1 MRSMASNLTFI
12 NSNFRVSGRKSRP
25 CRPQW
30 LIVIACACTLFPPRT
45 FGQAPPTQNRN
56 TAVRAQMRNVDYHF
70 AGSVA
75 VHIANL
81 DGALVPTG
89 EHEMPIFD
97 EKNSFRLQI
106 NSAQISLAADSLARV
121 LNSYV
126 FARHDAPLKDISIRI
141 DKSKLK
147 IKGKLHDKGDL
158 PFEMEGQLTPTPD
171 GKIRV
176 HAEHIKA
183 LHLPVKGLMDLF
195 GLKIADLIKTEKVRG
210 VAVDKD
216 DVILDPAQ
224 VLPPPHIEGR
234 LTAIRL
240 VGNSIVQSFGDSAPR
255 ERLFNGPNYMA
266 YSGNRLRFGKLTM
279 DPTDLIMIDMDPK
292 DPFDFYLDHYVEQ
305 LGAGY
310 TKTTPQ
316 FGLRVYVRDYNKLRS
331 SENLR

>member
-1 MRSMASNLTFI
+1 MIIRCRQILSLAGAVACCAPIALTAL
-12 NSNFRVSGRKSRP
+12 SQTPAKLKGDS
-25 CRPQW
+25 
-30 LIVIACACTLFPPRT
+30 
-45 FGQAPPTQNRN
+45 
-56 TAVRAQMRNVDYHF
+56 AVRVQMRNVEYHF
-70 AGSVA
+70 TDSVA
-75 VHIANL
+75 VHIADL
-81 DGALVPTG
+81 DGALIPTG
-89 EHEMPIFD
+89 EHQMPIFD
-97 EKNSFRLQI
+97 DKNSFRLQI
-106 NSAQISLAADSLARV
+106 DSAQISLAPDSLARV

-126 FARHDAPLKDISIRI
+126 FARPDAPLKDITVQV
-141 DKSKLK
+141 DKSRLK

-216 DVILDPAQ
+216 DIILDPAQ

-240 VGNSIVQSFGDSAPR
+240 VGNSIVQSFGTSAPR

-310 TKTTPQ
+310 TKTTPE

-331 SENLR
+331 TAKRK